1 MCGGHQVTAHRERA
15 KLGASTEYWA
25 ARAARVGAEN
35 RNMNANQIVNGAGT
49 EVWDRLPNKGYY
61 LGMSRPYIYQLI
73 NRGDVKTALI
83 KSPGCVRGI
92 RLVWRPSVLAFIEK
106 NVVKVG

>member
-1 MCGGHQVTAHRERA
+1 MTAHRERA

-35 RNMNANQIVNGAGT
+35 RNMNANQIVNGAGN

>member
-1 MCGGHQVTAHRERA
+1 MQVD
-15 KLGASTEYWA
+15 
-25 ARAARVGAEN
+25 VEN
-35 RNMNANQIVNGAGT
+35 RNMNANQIVNGAGN

-61 LGMSRPYIYQLI
+61 FGMSRPYIYQLI

-83 KSPGCVRGI
+83 KSPGRVRGI

-106 NVVKVG
+106 NVVKVE

>member
-1 MCGGHQVTAHRERA
+1 
-15 KLGASTEYWA
+15 
-25 ARAARVGAEN
+25 
-35 RNMNANQIVNGAGT
+35 
-49 EVWDRLPNKGYY
+49 
-61 LGMSRPYIYQLI
+61 MSRPYIYQLI

-83 KSPGCVRGI
+83 KSPGRVRGI